1 MNRSDSVTKDKI
13 LKKLDRKF
21 SAFRDSGGFR
31 YTPGLKKMAA
41 EAVGFGLSASS
52 VARAAGT
59 SPSMVESWIAET
71 SAPKAKQLNLI
82 ESPAARPVVLDVT
95 ERSTLARIRLTSG
108 VEISLSLIAL
118 NDELLGKLNS
128 LGGR

>member
-21 SAFRDSGGFR
+21 SAFRDAGGFR
-31 YTPGLKKMAA
+31 YTPGLKKMAV
-41 EAVGFGLSASS
+41 EAVGFGLSESS

-59 SPSMVESWIAET
+59 SPSMVASWIAAT
-71 SAPKAKQLNLI
+71 PALKAKRLNLI
-82 ESPAARPVVLDVT
+82 ESPAASPVVLDVA
-95 ERSTLARIRLTSG
+95 ERSTLARIRLISG